1 VRTFR
6 SACYDQLVP
15 IQINRR
21 PDHDFDEP
29 LGLLSDCHRRI
40 EHFLDTLIAV
50 HASAGAEALSAR
62 DRSALEGALQ
72 YFKTAAPRHTADEE
86 ESLFP
91 RLRESGDP
99 AAVQALAV
107 IDGLEHDH
115 EEANV
120 HHEQVDVLVRR
131 WLSAGTLA
139 AAQSA
144 ELGERLSRLRT
155 LYQGHIAVE
164 DQKLFPAAARLLN
177 ADQIGQIG
185 REMAAR
191 RGLRPGTP
199 TTHTA

>member
-1 VRTFR
+1 M
-6 SACYDQLVP
+6 P

-50 HASAGAEALSAR
+50 HARAAAEGLSAS
-62 DRSALEGALQ
+62 DRTALEGALQ

-91 RLRESGDP
+91 RLRECGDP
-99 AAVQALAV
+99 TAVQALSV

-115 EEANV
+115 DEANA
-120 HHEQVDVLVRR
+120 HHEAVDMLVRR
-131 WLSAGTLA
+131 WLNAGTLA
-139 AAQSA
+139 PAESA
-144 ELGERLSRLRT
+144 ELGERLSALRT
-155 LYQGHIAVE
+155 LYRRHIAVE
-164 DQKLFPAAARLLN
+164 DQDLFPAAASVLN
-177 ADQIGQIG
+177 SDQIGQIG

-191 RGLRPGTP
+191 RGVRPRTP
-199 TTHTA
+199 

>member
-1 VRTFR
+1 M
-6 SACYDQLVP
+6 P

-50 HASAGAEALSAR
+50 HARGGAEALSAN

-99 AAVQALAV
+99 AAVQALDV
-107 IDGLEHDH
+107 INGLEHDH
-115 EEANV
+115 DEANT
-120 HHEQVDVLVRR
+120 HHEAVDVLVRQ
-131 WLSAGTLA
+131 WLRADTLTPVESAD
-139 AAQSA
+139 
-144 ELGERLSRLRT
+144 LGERLSGLRT
-155 LYQGHIAVE
+155 LYQRHIAVE
-164 DQKLFPAAARLLN
+164 DRDLFPAAARILSD
-177 ADQIGQIG
+177 DQIGQIG

-191 RGLRPGTP
+191 RGVRIRAL
-199 TTHTA
+199 